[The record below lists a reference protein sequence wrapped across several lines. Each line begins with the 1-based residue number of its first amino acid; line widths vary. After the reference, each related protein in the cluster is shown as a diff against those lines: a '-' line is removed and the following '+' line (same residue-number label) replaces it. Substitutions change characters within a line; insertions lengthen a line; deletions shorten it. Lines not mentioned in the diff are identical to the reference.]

1 MKQEVR
7 SIVGEGCSKVYDCM
21 ISLFKQEN
29 WSPEQI
35 ANYIQTMDET
45 SKSGIHMIALVGDD
59 REMADR
65 IGDALKILEQR
76 KTDAFY
82 KAEQEG
88 TLSEFLGNMSW
99 EDKSIL
105 FVDLGLFRDGFESE
119 KPLTEK
125 EQYYSD
131 IINASIQ
138 ASIEAEAREQGFKDV
153 EAWRAHQR
161 ELNAQFRRQH
171 PIMVRPRVGR
181 L

>member
-7 SIVGEGCSKVYDCM
+7 SIVGKRSSKVYECM

-45 SKSGIHMIALVGDD
+45 SKSGIQMIALIGDD
-59 REMADR
+59 KEIADR
-65 IGDALKILEQR
+65 IGEALKICEKR
-76 KTDAFY
+76 KINAFY
-82 KAEQEG
+82 KAEEEG
-88 TLSEFLGNMSW
+88 KLSEFLGNMSW

-105 FVDLGLFRDGFESE
+105 FVDLGLFRDGFGSE